1 MRGLAASSLGKDTH
15 TAGGAF
21 PLYNSEDVRTDT
33 VRVRIYARVQD
44 DLAAAIIH
52 IGTFYPGP
60 GKVLHIEADDLH
72 QAQESDESVDDVK
85 ENKNG
90 KSRL

>member
-1 MRGLAASSLGKDTH
+1 MRGLAASSLGKDTN

-21 PLYNSEDVRTDT
+21 PLYSSEDVRTDI

-44 DLAAAIIH
+44 DLAAAVIH
-52 IGTFYPGP
+52 FGTFYPGP
-60 GKVLHIEADDLH
+60 GKVLHIEADDL
-72 QAQESDESVDDVK
+72 QRVQESKESVDDVK

-90 KSRL
+90 